1 MIYVDQCRWP
11 HRGLMW
17 CHMISDYSLDEL
29 HAFAELLEVPR
40 RGFQGDH
47 YDLPEHVRDRAV
59 HHGAVEVPSREIVTK
74 LRETG
79 LRLTPDQRRSAVG

>member
-17 CHMISDYSLDEL
+17 CHMISDHSLDEL
-29 HAFAELLEVPR
+29 HEFAELLEVPR

-47 YDLPEHVRDRAV
+47 YDLPEHVRERAV
-59 HHGAVEVPSREIVTK
+59 FHGAVEVPSREIVTK
-74 LRETG
+74 LRESG
-79 LRLTPDQRRSAVG
+79 MRLTPDQRRSAVG